1 MHKFNIAMK
10 FEEAIQKIQYGK
22 CLLLTGAGFSLGA
35 KNYKQDKSA
44 FRIAKYI
51 AHELYNECDV
61 PKENQDDDLRRAS
74 QWYIRQY
81 GEDKIIAFLQRE
93 FIIKEISPT
102 QKELGNFPWRRCY
115 TLNYDEIL
123 ERAYLENNKLL
134 SSVTL
139 SDESEQYRTSSVCVH
154 LNGVISQLS
163 RATIDNSFKLTY
175 KSYNKDYIK
184 NTGWWEIFEDDLLLC
199 DAIFFVGCSLQSDTD
214 LIHLLDRTKN
224 IKEKTFFIVGPDEND
239 IDLMQLEDLGTPLK
253 LGTEGFVRELQNV
266 PIINVDIPYTFH
278 HFVTP
283 RIINQKPER
292 KRISFIDL
300 LVKGN
305 VDENLLAYSIKNA
318 DSFPYFVF
326 RDKLEV
332 VLQKIQSGCPFIV
345 VLSDLGNGKTLF
357 LKALSICLLEK
368 GKKVFYLERDAL
380 SAIDE
385 LDYICNQT
393 DDPTVIII
401 ENYADTVNL
410 LKKIGRYKHNHISL
424 VLSERTP
431 AHETAHLFLRDIM
444 LDDPFEI
451 DLNELTDKE
460 VESLIQV
467 VEKNG
472 LWQKRSHFTV
482 DEKIQFI
489 KTRCKRHLSQFIIQ
503 LVKSDDLG
511 NRYNEIVTAIKH
523 RSDYYQ
529 ALLYLLIGAVLDFR
543 LRLVDIVDDLGL
555 DSLNNISFR
564 KNKFLREF
572 IDFDTEEIVFKSS
585 VLSNYILKNL
595 LNYSDIDTPLIQ
607 IYERLHEKR
616 SHKRIRKYLK
626 EIMLYQNLNRILKKD
641 SDQRGLNRAIFNIYE
656 KVAYLEY
663 NRENPLFWLQFAIA
677 RLADGEYSDA
687 ARCFDNAY
695 SYAKNT
701 NFDTFQIDNHFARY
715 LLEDANEKKNVIE
728 PIEVFKR
735 AHRMLMA
742 SQKGNQ
748 YKHYSFRV
756 ARHYSTFYSIYHKD
770 FSFHE
775 RYDFFIAC
783 HEMLDAVEKYL
794 ALPGASKKDMVEET
808 RKQLEELLINE
819 N

>member
-283 RIINQKPER
+283 RITNQKPER

-410 LKKIGRYKHNHISL
+410 LKKLDVIS
-424 VLSERTP
+424 
-431 AHETAHLFLRDIM
+431 
-444 LDDPFEI
+444 
-451 DLNELTDKE
+451 
-460 VESLIQV
+460 
-467 VEKNG
+467 
-472 LWQKRSHFTV
+472 
-482 DEKIQFI
+482 
-489 KTRCKRHLSQFIIQ
+489 II
-503 LVKSDDLG
+503 
-511 NRYNEIVTAIKH
+511 
-523 RSDYYQ
+523 
-529 ALLYLLIGAVLDFR
+529 
-543 LRLVDIVDDLGL
+543 
-555 DSLNNISFR
+555 
-564 KNKFLREF
+564 
-572 IDFDTEEIVFKSS
+572 
-585 VLSNYILKNL
+585 
-595 LNYSDIDTPLIQ
+595 
-607 IYERLHEKR
+607 
-616 SHKRIRKYLK
+616 
-626 EIMLYQNLNRILKKD
+626 
-641 SDQRGLNRAIFNIYE
+641 
-656 KVAYLEY
+656 
-663 NRENPLFWLQFAIA
+663 
-677 RLADGEYSDA
+677 
-687 ARCFDNAY
+687 
-695 SYAKNT
+695 
-701 NFDTFQIDNHFARY
+701 TFH
-715 LLEDANEKKNVIE
+715 
-728 PIEVFKR
+728 
-735 AHRMLMA
+735 
-742 SQKGNQ
+742 
-748 YKHYSFRV
+748 
-756 ARHYSTFYSIYHKD
+756 
-770 FSFHE
+770 
-775 RYDFFIAC
+775 
-783 HEMLDAVEKYL
+783 
-794 ALPGASKKDMVEET
+794 
-808 RKQLEELLINE
+808 
-819 N
+819 

>member
-1 MHKFNIAMK
+1 MK

-283 RIINQKPER
+283 RITNQKPER

-529 ALLYLLIGAVLDFR
+529 A
-543 LRLVDIVDDLGL
+543 
-555 DSLNNISFR
+555 
-564 KNKFLREF
+564 
-572 IDFDTEEIVFKSS
+572 
-585 VLSNYILKNL
+585 
-595 LNYSDIDTPLIQ
+595 
-607 IYERLHEKR
+607 
-616 SHKRIRKYLK
+616 
-626 EIMLYQNLNRILKKD
+626 
-641 SDQRGLNRAIFNIYE
+641 
-656 KVAYLEY
+656 
-663 NRENPLFWLQFAIA
+663 
-677 RLADGEYSDA
+677 
-687 ARCFDNAY
+687 
-695 SYAKNT
+695 
-701 NFDTFQIDNHFARY
+701 
-715 LLEDANEKKNVIE
+715 
-728 PIEVFKR
+728 
-735 AHRMLMA
+735 
-742 SQKGNQ
+742 
-748 YKHYSFRV
+748 
-756 ARHYSTFYSIYHKD
+756 
-770 FSFHE
+770 
-775 RYDFFIAC
+775 
-783 HEMLDAVEKYL
+783 
-794 ALPGASKKDMVEET
+794 
-808 RKQLEELLINE
+808 
-819 N
+819 

>member
-1 MHKFNIAMK
+1 MK

-283 RIINQKPER
+283 RITNQKPER

-318 DSFPYFVF
+318 DS
-326 RDKLEV
+326 
-332 VLQKIQSGCPFIV
+332 
-345 VLSDLGNGKTLF
+345 
-357 LKALSICLLEK
+357 
-368 GKKVFYLERDAL
+368 
-380 SAIDE
+380 
-385 LDYICNQT
+385 
-393 DDPTVIII
+393 
-401 ENYADTVNL
+401 
-410 LKKIGRYKHNHISL
+410 
-424 VLSERTP
+424 
-431 AHETAHLFLRDIM
+431 
-444 LDDPFEI
+444 
-451 DLNELTDKE
+451 
-460 VESLIQV
+460 
-467 VEKNG
+467 
-472 LWQKRSHFTV
+472 
-482 DEKIQFI
+482 
-489 KTRCKRHLSQFIIQ
+489 
-503 LVKSDDLG
+503 
-511 NRYNEIVTAIKH
+511 
-523 RSDYYQ
+523 
-529 ALLYLLIGAVLDFR
+529 DFR

-564 KNKFLREF
+564 INKFLREF

>member
-1 MHKFNIAMK
+1 MK

-266 PIINVDIPYTFH
+266 PTINVDIP
-278 HFVTP
+278 
-283 RIINQKPER
+283 
-292 KRISFIDL
+292 
-300 LVKGN
+300 
-305 VDENLLAYSIKNA
+305 
-318 DSFPYFVF
+318 
-326 RDKLEV
+326 
-332 VLQKIQSGCPFIV
+332 
-345 VLSDLGNGKTLF
+345 
-357 LKALSICLLEK
+357 
-368 GKKVFYLERDAL
+368 FYLERDAL

>member
-283 RIINQKPER
+283 RITNQKPER

-318 DSFPYFVF
+318 DS
-326 RDKLEV
+326 
-332 VLQKIQSGCPFIV
+332 
-345 VLSDLGNGKTLF
+345 
-357 LKALSICLLEK
+357 
-368 GKKVFYLERDAL
+368 
-380 SAIDE
+380 
-385 LDYICNQT
+385 
-393 DDPTVIII
+393 
-401 ENYADTVNL
+401 
-410 LKKIGRYKHNHISL
+410 
-424 VLSERTP
+424 
-431 AHETAHLFLRDIM
+431 
-444 LDDPFEI
+444 
-451 DLNELTDKE
+451 
-460 VESLIQV
+460 
-467 VEKNG
+467 
-472 LWQKRSHFTV
+472 
-482 DEKIQFI
+482 
-489 KTRCKRHLSQFIIQ
+489 
-503 LVKSDDLG
+503 
-511 NRYNEIVTAIKH
+511 
-523 RSDYYQ
+523 
-529 ALLYLLIGAVLDFR
+529 DFR

-564 KNKFLREF
+564 INKFLREF

>member
-283 RIINQKPER
+283 RITNQKPER

-345 VLSDLGNGKTLF
+345 VLSDL
-357 LKALSICLLEK
+357 
-368 GKKVFYLERDAL
+368 
-380 SAIDE
+380 
-385 LDYICNQT
+385 
-393 DDPTVIII
+393 
-401 ENYADTVNL
+401 
-410 LKKIGRYKHNHISL
+410 
-424 VLSERTP
+424 
-431 AHETAHLFLRDIM
+431 
-444 LDDPFEI
+444 
-451 DLNELTDKE
+451 
-460 VESLIQV
+460 
-467 VEKNG
+467 
-472 LWQKRSHFTV
+472 
-482 DEKIQFI
+482 
-489 KTRCKRHLSQFIIQ
+489 
-503 LVKSDDLG
+503 
-511 NRYNEIVTAIKH
+511 
-523 RSDYYQ
+523 
-529 ALLYLLIGAVLDFR
+529 
-543 LRLVDIVDDLGL
+543 
-555 DSLNNISFR
+555 
-564 KNKFLREF
+564 
-572 IDFDTEEIVFKSS
+572 
-585 VLSNYILKNL
+585 
-595 LNYSDIDTPLIQ
+595 
-607 IYERLHEKR
+607 
-616 SHKRIRKYLK
+616 
-626 EIMLYQNLNRILKKD
+626 
-641 SDQRGLNRAIFNIYE
+641 
-656 KVAYLEY
+656 
-663 NRENPLFWLQFAIA
+663 
-677 RLADGEYSDA
+677 
-687 ARCFDNAY
+687 
-695 SYAKNT
+695 
-701 NFDTFQIDNHFARY
+701 
-715 LLEDANEKKNVIE
+715 
-728 PIEVFKR
+728 
-735 AHRMLMA
+735 
-742 SQKGNQ
+742 
-748 YKHYSFRV
+748 
-756 ARHYSTFYSIYHKD
+756 
-770 FSFHE
+770 
-775 RYDFFIAC
+775 
-783 HEMLDAVEKYL
+783 
-794 ALPGASKKDMVEET
+794 
-808 RKQLEELLINE
+808 
-819 N
+819 